1 MGGALFLERE
11 GGRGEGGGGGSG
23 GSGCFHDVG
32 SCEGFARVFANLHPA
47 SGSKVCGLHMAG
59 THTHTLCLSLS
70 LFLSVSMSI

>member
-1 MGGALFLERE
+1 MGGRPFFGER
-11 GGRGEGGGGGSG
+11 GGGGSG

-59 THTHTLCLSLS
+59 THTHTHSLCLSLSLS
-70 LFLSVSMSI
+70 LFLSVSVSI